1 MVTAFPSS
9 GSGKRERAGERPAH
23 CVFCDIVAGAVP
35 ASLVFRD
42 DLCTAFLDL
51 FPVAPGHLL
60 VVPNVHA
67 ARLSDLAPD
76 AAARVLHVAAG
87 LLAAERG
94 LGLAAEGGNL
104 LLNDGAAANQSVPHV
119 HVHVVPRR
127 AGDSLRVLGTF
138 AARAAGVSGR
148 PKRREVL
155 DALAGKIRAVLA
167 SAASGPAPTP

>member
-1 MVTAFPSS
+1 VTPFPDSAP
-9 GSGKRERAGERPAH
+9 GGLKRDGAGLPR
-23 CVFCDIVAGAVP
+23 CIFCDIATGAAP
-35 ASLVFRD
+35 ASFVFRD

-60 VVPNVHA
+60 VVPNEHA
-67 ARLSDLAPD
+67 VRLSDLAPP
-76 AAARVLHVAAG
+76 AAARVLEVAAD

-104 LLNDGAAANQSVPHV
+104 LLNDGSAANQSVPHV

-127 AGDSLRVLGTF
+127 KGDSLRVLGTF

-148 PKRREVL
+148 RKRREEL
-155 DALAGKIRAVLA
+155 DALAGEIRAALA
-167 SAASGPAPTP
+167 AVEGRAAATG